1 MDNSMID
8 ADLPLCVF
16 DNSYMVSALL
26 SIYCDDEDTDALD
39 YVEKIVNNN
48 GQIYVPQLFW
58 FEFWNVLVTS
68 TKRKNN
74 GNDPRINQIQYSEII
89 QLIAKLP
96 IYTDPQPDSET
107 LQRIMAYAQEYGLSF
122 YDATYLELAKR
133 YNIPLKTF
141 DEDLLKYS
149 K

>member
-1 MDNSMID
+1 
-8 ADLPLCVF
+8 
-16 DNSYMVSALL
+16 MVSALF

-141 DEDLLKYS
+141 DDDLLKYS

>member
-8 ADLPLCVF
+8 SDLPLCVF

-141 DEDLLKYS
+141 DDDLLKYS